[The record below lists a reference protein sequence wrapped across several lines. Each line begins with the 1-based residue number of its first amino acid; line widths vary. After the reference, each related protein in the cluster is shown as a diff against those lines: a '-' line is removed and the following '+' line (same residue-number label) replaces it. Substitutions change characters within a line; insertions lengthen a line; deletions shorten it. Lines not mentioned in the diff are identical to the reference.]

1 MPAIDIMFSVKG
13 TRIDF
18 DDEWL
23 VLEIEAKKKKTWK
36 MFRISNIKSVKE
48 II

>member
-23 VLEIEAKKKKTWK
+23 VLEIEAKKKKHGK
-36 MFRISNIKSVKE
+36 CFALVILKV
-48 II
+48 